1 MSALLRSPRLRA
13 ALLGLF
19 AAIAVIFG
27 TLFAAY
33 GQADPCRAL
42 AVEKARR
49 SKAGPSVEHWTRIE
63 TSQMSTS
70 ACVSGLLDSWGERL
84 THYVR

>member
-1 MSALLRSPRLRA
+1 MTTALRSPRLRA
-13 ALLGLF
+13 GLLVLFGALVF
-19 AAIAVIFG
+19 AFG

-42 AVEKARR
+42 AVERARR
-49 SKAGPSVEHWTRIE
+49 SAAGPASEHWTRVE
-63 TSQMSTS
+63 TSQMSTG
-70 ACVSGLLDSWGERL
+70 ACAGGLLDSWGERL